1 MPMLLAFAGIGIP
14 GAAGRLMVAAST
26 ADRQHMNVPG
36 SARLEP
42 R

>member
-1 MPMLLAFAGIGIP
+1 MPVLLAFAGIGS